1 VVSDTTTAVVAEGY
15 GGPEVLSL
23 IETPVALPGAGEV
36 RISVHA
42 AGTNPVDFKAYS
54 GAFGRDPARLPIR
67 LGREAAGI
75 VTAVGDGA
83 EGPAGPVAVGDE
95 VVVYPAEGA
104 YAADVVV
111 PGSSVVPKPSTLS
124 YREAGGLLVA
134 GVTAVHALTVT
145 GVGPRDTVLVHGALG
160 GVGLM
165 AVQLALVAGA
175 RVIGTA
181 RSGGHAELR
190 ALGADPVAY
199 GDGLVERVRALAPE
213 GVDVAIDTVGTD
225 EALDASIALVSD
237 HDRIA
242 TIAAFRR
249 GLELGVKVIGGA
261 PGADPGTAIRS
272 AARLELVR
280 LAGEGRI
287 RVVVAAA
294 YPLAEAAA
302 AHRALADGHTHGK
315 IVLTP

>member
-1 VVSDTTTAVVAEGY
+1 
-15 GGPEVLSL
+15 
-23 IETPVALPGAGEV
+23 
-36 RISVHA
+36 
-42 AGTNPVDFKAYS
+42 
-54 GAFGRDPARLPIR
+54 
-67 LGREAAGI
+67 
-75 VTAVGDGA
+75 
-83 EGPAGPVAVGDE
+83 
-95 VVVYPAEGA
+95 
-104 YAADVVV
+104 
-111 PGSSVVPKPSTLS
+111 
-124 YREAGGLLVA
+124 
-134 GVTAVHALTVT
+134 
-145 GVGPRDTVLVHGALG
+145 
-160 GVGLM
+160 
-165 AVQLALVAGA
+165 
-175 RVIGTA
+175 
-181 RSGGHAELR
+181 
-190 ALGADPVAY
+190 LGADPVAY
-199 GDGLVERVRALAPE
+199 GDGLVERVRALAPD